1 MVEGYSC
8 WKNNCFY
15 AGRKWTERGCWW
27 RIQMAMQGLV
37 DGGLIGEAP
46 QKTFDNSTAINTCHM
61 AHAPRRLLSESA
73 ISFHLPIQEH

>member
-1 MVEGYSC
+1 
-8 WKNNCFY
+8 
-15 AGRKWTERGCWW
+15 
-27 RIQMAMQGLV
+27 MAMQGLV